1 MPPLPLP
8 ALPTPTLALLL
19 PSSAA
24 TPELPPL
31 PTLLPRACGGVEL
44 EHDPCA
50 RQTAMPLPTQA
61 GASEAAGAMTAL
73 VPFDTIVEVT
83 GVDSRAALNEE
94 DEDAVAEA
102 APAIAAVA
110 APAPPPLLPPP
121 PLPPPR
127 PPPSALPLLTPLL
140 PLPAAV
146 AALPLAHTPP
156 PAEPLPPLPAPP
168 LKPPPPPP
176 AVRAASAALL
186 QLSSPGVT
194 SCWLAIHWRCS
205 SERLKKCSAMSGDL
219 FERRSCEKR

>member
-110 APAPPPLLPPP
+110 APAPALLPPP
-121 PLPPPR
+121 PLPPPM

-205 SERLKKCSAMSGDL
+205 SERLKKCSAMSGAL